1 MSKIKNY
8 PKKWRGSVLS
18 NVLQHSAFILAAAPA
33 GAVEDL
39 PLAVV
44 GLGVVNRRLNFNVF
58 KKTAAVPSLT
68 SLRRRSGTNRQF
80 QGLCL
85 FY

>member
-18 NVLQHSAFILAAAPA
+18 NVLRHSAFILAAAPA

-58 KKTAAVPSLT
+58 
-68 SLRRRSGTNRQF
+68 
-80 QGLCL
+80 
-85 FY
+85 